1 MLNSLTAN
9 LHFPWVMFQSRLQC
23 IDYRFMLPALHS
35 TLCTRRTLFFHRAR
49 LAACEVVTAQQ
60 HGVFRRRMPPAEQLS
75 RRASINMP
83 PAEIEEIARFKKLTA
98 AQKSLLLSASK
109 ESGKYTEG
117 VILSKKV
124 ETLFRA
130 VPPSLYLALA
140 MTEPGEKAQRWQE
153 MQVMRCTELAAAIRI
168 ALRIDEARGIL

>member
-1 MLNSLTAN
+1 MLNMIEWRVCL
-9 LHFPWVMFQSRLQC
+9 
-23 IDYRFMLPALHS
+23 
-35 TLCTRRTLFFHRAR
+35 
-49 LAACEVVTAQQ
+49 
-60 HGVFRRRMPPAEQLS
+60 
-75 RRASINMP
+75 NMP

-130 VPPSLYLALA
+130 VPPSLYLTLA
-140 MTEPGEKAQRWQE
+140 MTEPEEKAQRWQE
-153 MQVMRCTELAAAIRI
+153 MQAMHCTELTAASRI
-168 ALRIDEARGIL
+168 AEKIDAARGIQ